1 MNATMQTGLDIAV
14 LRSAVLMV
22 PLVSVAVLWIAELWT
37 EGADVRVRG
46 AAVLGLLWSAVS
58 LLPINALAVRL
69 DWWSFGTEGLAWSD
83 VPVDVILGW
92 ALLWGAVPI
101 LLSRWVNPLPIVAVL
116 VAADVLVMGSL
127 EPLVVL
133 TPSWW
138 WGELLAVLVCL
149 VPATALGMLT
159 VSRRALRVRVVLQ
172 MVLFASLLL
181 FVIPSVAFEATGRS
195 WAEVSNGSGGP
206 LDSVTMQLI
215 VLVGIVALRAVW
227 DFAAIG
233 GGTPFPWDPPG
244 RLVVSGPYAYL
255 ANPMQLCAVLI
266 LALAALLTGEL
277 VLLLAAL
284 TGVAFSSGI
293 AAWNEKGHL
302 QSRFGQPW
310 IDYRSTVH
318 DWFPRWHP
326 TADRASGTLYAS
338 VTCDPCSAVG
348 PWFERRTST
357 ELVVAAAENHPDE
370 LRRIRYESAD
380 GRVVADGT
388 RAVGCALEHLGLGWA
403 LVGWVMRAPVL
414 ASVIAL
420 VTDAC
425 GGAPRSIPRRMSESS
440 E

>member
-1 MNATMQTGLDIAV
+1 M
-14 LRSAVLMV
+14 
-22 PLVSVAVLWIAELWT
+22 
-37 EGADVRVRG
+37 
-46 AAVLGLLWSAVS
+46 S

-69 DWWSFGTEGLAWSD
+69 DWWSFGTDGLAWSE

-101 LLSRWVNPLPIVAVL
+101 LLSRWVNPLPVVAGL
-116 VAADVLVMGSL
+116 LAADVLVMGSL

-159 VSRRALRVRVVLQ
+159 AFQRALRARVVLQ
-172 MVLFASLLL
+172 MVLFAALLL
-181 FVIPSVAFEATGRS
+181 FVIPAAAFEATGRTWS
-195 WAEVSNGSGGP
+195 GVLAGIGGP

-215 VLVGIVALRAVW
+215 ALVGIVALRAVW
-227 DFAAIG
+227 DFAIIG

-244 RLVVSGPYAYL
+244 RLVVSGPHAYV

-266 LALAALLTGEL
+266 LALAALLTGEV
-277 VLLLAAL
+277 VLLLAAVA
-284 TGVAFSSGI
+284 GMAFSSGI

-302 QSRFGQPW
+302 RRRFGRSW
-310 IDYRSTVH
+310 IDYRSTVR
-318 DWFPRWHP
+318 DWLPRRHAS
-326 TADRASGTLYAS
+326 ADRASGTLYAS

-348 PWFERRTST
+348 PWFAKRTSAGLT
-357 ELVVAAAENHPDE
+357 VAAAENHPDE

-380 GRVVADGT
+380 GRVFADGT
-388 RAVGCALEHLGLGWA
+388 RAIGCALEHLTLGWA
-403 LVGWVMRAPVL
+403 VLGWVMRAPVL

-425 GGAPRSIPRRMSESS
+425 GGAPRSIPRRMSQSPD
-440 E
+440 

>member
-1 MNATMQTGLDIAV
+1 MIVAAAMQTGLDIAV

-22 PLVSVAVLWIAELWT
+22 PLVSVAALWIAVV
-37 EGADVRVRG
+37 DKRVRG
-46 AAVLGLLWSAVS
+46 AAVLGLLWNAVS
-58 LLPINALAVRL
+58 LLPINALAIRL
-69 DWWSFGTEGLAWSD
+69 DWWSFGTEGLAWSE

-92 ALLWGAVPI
+92 ALLWGSVPI
-101 LLSRWVNPLPIVAVL
+101 LLSRWVNPLPIIAGLIV
-116 VAADVLVMGSL
+116 ADVLVMGSL

-138 WGELLAVLVCL
+138 WGELLAILVCL

-159 VSRRALRVRVVLQ
+159 VSRRAVRTRVVLQ
-172 MVLFASLLL
+172 MALFASLLL
-181 FVIPSVAFEATGRS
+181 FVIPTAAFRATGQT
-195 WAEVSNGSGGP
+195 WAGVFDGIGGP
-206 LDSVTMQLI
+206 LDSVTTQLI
-215 VLVGIVALRAVW
+215 ALVGIFALRAVW
-227 DFAAIG
+227 DFATIG

-348 PWFERRTST
+348 PWFERRSST
-357 ELVVAAAENHPDE
+357 ELIVAAAENHPDE
-370 LRRIRYESAD
+370 LRRIRYQSAD

-388 RAVGCALEHLGLGWA
+388 RAVGCALEHLNLGWA
-403 LVGWVMRAPVL
+403 MVGWVMRAPML
-414 ASVIAL
+414 ASFIAL